1 MKNNY
6 LLLIAAAAVAA
17 SCSDTLKVNT
27 PVEDEG
33 AYVTI
38 EQPDVVSTK
47 GLAYN
52 DGIISFAWESGEQL
66 MVYGATNS
74 AAIFTINESGT
85 SVAKLESPDFQLNDG
100 KEYYVYSPVSGTLS
114 SADKNAVNVSFSGQR
129 QIANTDTKHLS
140 LNQYACAV
148 GKVENNTI
156 NFQLYNQV
164 AWIRYS
170 HTFAEGATGAKT
182 VTISVSEGEPFVV
195 DGTLDATAPVSEKGF
210 TTSITATKSAS
221 SITLELG
228 EESGNGIDIAA
239 GEVLNAFFTVHPVDL
254 TGKTITFTVKNSEGN
269 VLVSNDYYG
278 VAIKRNGVKKFV
290 DDSVKP
296 NKVATVDGVAYATIK
311 DAIDN
316 VAEGGTITLL
326 ANVQD
331 ESIFVAKGEKN
342 FTFDLDGHTFTASY
356 PLAGSTGTQNQA
368 LHLEAGNT
376 ITIKN
381 GTIKAIDG
389 VEKLKFIIQNYA
401 NLTLEDVTIDA
412 GNLNYPDQVCYAL
425 SNNCGNVLLTGNTS
439 IINVPEGAI
448 AMDACKYSSYEK
460 PTVTMSTTGTING
473 TIELSGG
480 DLVLGADLNVTKP
493 ITGNYSG
500 VSDVN
505 LAGHTLTAPKTAILN
520 DGKASLTIHDGNIVS
535 KGLVGV
541 MVNSNTNTTLTS
553 CNVTGVEGAV
563 ATGLSTGAVVN
574 INGGTYTA
582 TDNAVIAG
590 NGSKRDGEANK
601 ITIEAGTFKGQI
613 TTKGYIACGIYA
625 PWKDIITVNGGD
637 FEITNGVG
645 VLCRGGKVT
654 IKGGTFTTTDPDSK
668 KGCVGDSR
676 IVVPCQ
682 TVYVDKASQYPD
694 YENATIEI
702 SGGSFSDDEADDY
715 LEQTYT
721 LNLSKGL
728 YNVVKNRVYVG
739 GKEYDTLQ
747 TAIEAATDG
756 QKITFYNNVK
766 TAAFEIP
773 KEKNVVFAMNGKT
786 VTVKGNKTGGGI
798 IVNGNLT
805 ITGYSGFFGDPT
817 GESVGYLFN
826 INDGAS
832 VTIDTDNDVTFKC
845 GLSCAQMQGNTAKLI
860 INGGN
865 WIGGEYKGKFWTL
878 NKIDAYK
885 ESQIIIKGGK
895 FYKFN
900 PAESHTEDPAENW
913 LADGYTAVQNG
924 DWYEVITTIENNTR
938 LIESA
943 LSTANSTAVIN
954 ENVEVTTISG
964 MGTGATIELSNDAVI
979 TGHGIG
985 NNGDLI
991 QTSRVLN
998 IKGNGKL
1005 VADMPNSAKQ
1015 SSVVRVGGGTV
1026 NIYDGVTLEGGSGN
1040 EGNYAV
1046 RIVKGT
1052 VNIYG
1057 GYFHSSNNSTTKE
1070 GTSEVIY
1077 LEPGMVTS
1085 NKCVLNVYGGVFET
1099 DGDASYLIN
1108 CQDIYRSKCT
1118 VKIMGGIFVGF
1129 NPADN
1134 TAEGANTN
1142 FLADG
1147 YVSKEITYNGKQA
1160 WEVTKAE

>member
-1 MKNNY
+1 MKKQMM
-6 LLLIAAAAVAA
+6 AAMCALEVLAA
-17 SCSDTLKVNT
+17 CSETSEELVPEVKG
-27 PVEDEG
+27 EG
-33 AYVTI
+33 VYATI
-38 EQPDVVSTK
+38 EQPVSVDTK
-47 GLAYN
+47 SLAYEN
-52 DGIISFAWESGEQL
+52 GKLVFTWAEGEKVVVFGNKEAASFNSLTSGE
-66 MVYGATNS
+66 
-74 AAIFTINESGT
+74 T
-85 SVAKLESPDFQLNDG
+85 STKLESEGFTLKDNVN
-100 KEYYVYSPVSGTLS
+100 YYACLPAYTIPAATQSTSVPVT
-114 SADKNAVNVSFSGQR
+114 FMGQR
-129 QIANTDTKHLS
+129 QTANGNSDHLKS
-140 LNQYACAV
+140 FDYACASATKAE
-148 GKVENNTI
+148 GKNTI
-156 NFQLYNQV
+156 SFELKNQV
-164 AWIRYS
+164 AWIVLD
-170 HTFAEGATGAKT
+170 HTFTDATNNVT
-182 VTISVSEGEPFVV
+182 SVTINADEDLFVTK
-195 DGTLDATAPVSEKGF
+195 GTLDV
-210 TTSITATKSAS
+210 TTSTITEGTKDRK
-221 SITLELG
+221 ITLNLG
-228 EESGNGIDIAA
+228 EEGGNGLSFAA
-239 GEVLNAFFTVHPVDL
+239 GETFRGFFTLNPVDL
-254 TGKTITFTVKNSEGN
+254 SGKTLTFTATTKSGETVALGTFTKASANLTKNLAVRIQTSG
-269 VLVSNDYYG
+269 S
-278 VAIKRNGVKKFV
+278 A
-290 DDSVKP
+290 
-296 NKVATVDGVAYATIK
+296 KVATVDGKEYSTLSAALAAASEGATISVVSDVTTEK
-311 DAIDN
+311 VNIDKS
-316 VAEGGTITLL
+316 V
-326 ANVQD
+326 
-331 ESIFVAKGEKN
+331 
-342 FTFDLDGHTFTASY
+342 TFDLG
-356 PLAGSTGTQNQA
+356 
-368 LHLEAGNT
+368 GNT
-376 ITIKN
+376 VTADDDVFYIAEDGLTVNFKN
-381 GTIKAIDG
+381 
-389 VEKLKFIIQNYA
+389 
-401 NLTLEDVTIDA
+401 
-412 GNLNYPDQVCYAL
+412 
-425 SNNCGNVLLTGNTS
+425 
-439 IINVPEGAI
+439 
-448 AMDACKYSSYEK
+448 
-460 PTVTMSTTGTING
+460 
-473 TIELSGG
+473 
-480 DLVLGADLNVTKP
+480 
-493 ITGNYSG
+493 
-500 VSDVN
+500 
-505 LAGHTLTAPKTAILN
+505 
-520 DGKASLTIHDGNIVS
+520 GNIVS
-535 KGLVGV
+535 TKYGGLFFKQGRQ
-541 MVNSNTNTTLTS
+541 NEHITFDN
-553 CNVTGVEGAV
+553 CNITGVEGAI
-563 ATGLSTGAVVN
+563 ATSTLTGSTIT
-574 INGGTYTA
+574 INGGTFTSSN
-582 TDNAVIAG
+582 NAVILTNG
-590 NGSKRDGEANK
+590 NKRMFPYDETNTALRENPNT
-601 ITIEAGTFKGQI
+601 ITINGGTFKGQMSDEA
-613 TTKGYIACGIYA
+613 YNDRNSIACGIYA
-625 PWKDIITVNGGD
+625 AWKDIIIVNDGT
-637 FEITNGVG
+637 FEIERGVG

-654 IKGGTFTTTDPDSK
+654 IKGGTFTTTDPDTK

-702 SGGSFSDDEADDY
+702 SGGSFSDVKADDY

-728 YNVVKNRVYVG
+728 YNVVKNRVHVG
-739 GKEYDTLQ
+739 GKDYDTLQ

-756 QKITFYNNVK
+756 QTITFYNNVK

-798 IVNGNLT
+798 IVKGNLT
-805 ITGYSGFFGDPT
+805 ITGYSGLFGDPT

-832 VTIDTDNDVTFKC
+832 VTIDTDNDVTFQC

-860 INGGN
+860 INGGK
-865 WIGGEYKGKFWTL
+865 WIGGEYNGKFWTL

-1052 VNIYG
+1052 VNIHG

-1077 LEPGMVTS
+1077 LESGWAAS
-1085 NKCVLNVYGGVFET
+1085 SKCVLNVYGGVFET

-1108 CQDIYRSKCT
+1108 CKDNCRSKCT

-1134 TAEGANTN
+1134 TAEGAKTN